1 MADKKTFETK
11 LFEPG
16 ETIIAQGTE
25 GGHLAYIMEGKVE
38 VLKEIPDGE
47 PEVVATLGTG
57 DILGEMSLL
66 TGQPRNASVRAAEK
80 TWIIQVDERTFQ
92 MALINEELPIMKDMV
107 TQIARRL
114 QEVEAKNV
122 EYLARIQEL
131 EKKLKE
137 S

>member
-107 TQIARRL
+107 TQIAKRL
-114 QEVEAKNV
+114 QQVEAKNM

-131 EKKLKE
+131 EKKLEE

>member
-1 MADKKTFETK
+1 MKGAKTFQTK

-16 ETIIAQGTE
+16 ETIIAQGAE

-38 VLKEIPDGE
+38 VLKEIPGSE
-47 PEVVATLGTG
+47 PEVVATLGAG

-66 TGQPRNASVRAAEK
+66 TGQPRNASVRAAVK
-80 TWIIQVDERTFQ
+80 TWIIQVDEQTFQ
-92 MALINEELPIMKDMV
+92 MALSNEELPLMKDMV

-114 QEVEAKNV
+114 QQVEAKNM

-131 EKKLKE
+131 EDKLKE

>member
-114 QEVEAKNV
+114 QQVEAKNM

-131 EKKLKE
+131 ESKLKE